1 MFLTPSQSIT
11 SLRNFAHCL
20 LPSMDELI
28 VPNSEHPHSQT
39 QASSDDPVNNS
50 RTEFSSL
57 LIYGGSGNLYQ
68 QKNKNA

>member
-1 MFLTPSQSIT
+1 
-11 SLRNFAHCL
+11 
-20 LPSMDELI
+20 MDELI
-28 VPNSEHPHSQT
+28 VPNSEHPHFQT